1 MNTNIFI
8 VLCFSLVLCIC
19 GCKKEKSEQIEA
31 TGVIQKLGIT
41 TYQYGTHSITNNSM
55 FYALKSDN
63 YNLDNYVN
71 QTVTV
76 IGESITGY
84 PQNGGPYYLNV
95 TDVK

>member
-1 MNTNIFI
+1 MKTNVFI
-8 VLCFSLVLCIC
+8 ILGFSLILCFC
-19 GCKKEKSEQIEA
+19 GCKKEKSEQIEV
-31 TGVIQKLGIT
+31 TGVIKQLGVT
-41 TYQYGTHSITNNSM
+41 TYQYGTHSISNSGM
-55 FYALKSDN
+55 FYALKSDK

-95 TDVK
+95 IEVK